1 MTNLNKFQV
10 RIFRSMEIPAHLS
23 SRISIAAKHASEFA
37 SCKNDKNL
45 NSGEK
50 HVAFLEWL
58 EATSLAEWARVSISG
73 YPISITAHSIGLAVM
88 VGPVLILDL
97 RLLGWFKT
105 IPYESLSRILA
116 VAWIGFAINFLSG
129 AVLFSM
135 QAVSYMTNYPF
146 LVKLALVLLGAVS
159 AAQQQS
165 VIARD
170 AKTWETTGV
179 PKSVTAVAVIS
190 IVFWVAAII
199 TGRLIA
205 YVSELQPVLIILGIL
220 VVLGVLLYGQRL
232 RAAQVP
238 A

>member
-1 MTNLNKFQV
+1 
-10 RIFRSMEIPAHLS
+10 
-23 SRISIAAKHASEFA
+23 
-37 SCKNDKNL
+37 
-45 NSGEK
+45 
-50 HVAFLEWL
+50 VAFLEWL

-97 RLLGWFKT
+97 RLLGWFKS

-135 QAVSYMTNYPF
+135 QAVSYVTNYPF

-170 AKTWETTGV
+170 SKTWETTGV
-179 PKSVTAVAVIS
+179 PKS
-190 IVFWVAAII
+190 
-199 TGRLIA
+199 
-205 YVSELQPVLIILGIL
+205 EPVLIILGVL

-232 RAAQVP
+232 RAAQVSV
-238 A
+238 